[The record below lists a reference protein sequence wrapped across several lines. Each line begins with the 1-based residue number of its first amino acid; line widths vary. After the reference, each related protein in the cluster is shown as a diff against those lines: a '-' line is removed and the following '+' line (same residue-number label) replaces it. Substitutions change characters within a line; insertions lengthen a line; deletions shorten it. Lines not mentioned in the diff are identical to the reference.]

1 MTKQADRQYPL
12 ALELA
17 WFIRLRWIAGTAVA
31 VSGGLDRFVLH
42 WHSMSTQVFLLGA
55 IILLYNAALLAF
67 LKQESQPKRGHLLR
81 LAVGQMLLDLVCLA
95 LLTGWTSGLHSPI
108 LGFFVFHMVFAS
120 LLLPRALA
128 YGSALAAIGL
138 LAGSLAWTG
147 QIPQTHAE
155 TLVFTG
161 LSFTLLMTVALTNHI
176 TRDLRRQR
184 RRLARQNK
192 RIRTMA
198 RRLWLNQRA
207 MIRQEKI
214 VALGQMAAGIA
225 HEVTNPL
232 ANMDG
237 LLQLTQHKPERM
249 NAEAIAKLR
258 EQIARINAIVQQMR
272 SLVHPADGQQQ
283 RLPLN
288 DVVAQTI
295 EMVRIDSRAKRLG
308 IQTDLA
314 PDVGAVLIRPQ
325 ALQQVLVNLLLNS
338 LDALGEVRQPTLVVK
353 TSRRERWYV
362 IEVIDNGA
370 GIKPEHMHRVF
381 EPFFTTKPVGKG
393 TGLGLSISYNLIQRL
408 GGMINVTS
416 QLDVGTTLTIHLPV
430 PQGEPAAAS
439 AESSERR

>member
-1 MTKQADRQYPL
+1 MSKPADRQYAL

-17 WFIRLRWIAGTAVA
+17 WFIRLRWIAGSAVA
-31 VSGGLDRFVLH
+31 ISGALDRFVFH
-42 WHSMSTQVFLLGA
+42 WHTMSTQVLFLGV
-55 IILLYNAALLAF
+55 IVLLYNAALLWALREARQ
-67 LKQESQPKRGHLLR
+67 LKRVHLLR
-81 LAVGQMLLDLVCLA
+81 LAVAQILLDLICLA
-95 LLTGWTSGLHSPI
+95 LLTGWTAGLRSPI

-128 YGSALAAIGL
+128 YGSAVAAIGL

-147 QIPQTHAE
+147 QIPSTHAD
-155 TLVFTG
+155 TLILIGFC
-161 LSFTLLMTVALTNHI
+161 LTLLMTVGLTNHI

-192 RIRTMA
+192 RMRAMA
-198 RRLWLNQRA
+198 KRLWLNQRA

-214 VALGQMAAGIA
+214 VALGQMAAGVA
-225 HEVTNPL
+225 HEVMNPL

-237 LLQLTQHKPERM
+237 LLQLALHKPERM
-249 NAEAIAKLR
+249 NAEAISKLR

-272 SLVHPADGQQQ
+272 SLVHPTDGQEQ

-288 DVVAQTI
+288 EVVAQSI

-308 IQTDLA
+308 IRADLA
-314 PDVGAVLIRPQ
+314 PNVGAVLIRPQ

-338 LDALGEVRQPTLVVK
+338 LDALADVRQPSLVVK
-353 TSRRERWYV
+353 TSRTDRWYV
-362 IEVIDNGA
+362 VEVIDNGI
-370 GIKPEHMHRVF
+370 GIKPEHLNRVF

-408 GGMINVTS
+408 GGMIDVTS
-416 QLDVGTTLTIHLPV
+416 QLGVGTTLTIHLPV
-430 PQGEPAAAS
+430 SEGEPAVAPAQ
-439 AESSERR
+439 SSERR